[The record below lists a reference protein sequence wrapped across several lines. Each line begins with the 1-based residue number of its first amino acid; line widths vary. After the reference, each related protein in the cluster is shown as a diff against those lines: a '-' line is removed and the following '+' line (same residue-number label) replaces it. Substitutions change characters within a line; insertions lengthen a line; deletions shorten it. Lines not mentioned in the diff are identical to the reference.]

1 MYKLNGTNISLEQ
14 LQNFANDNNTD
25 VDTLIQT
32 LPGLEEIKSGRPVGP
47 FSLPEV
53 EVSGSS
59 EKDTAIERTFG
70 KFFLTDFFGDLYR
83 AGAQGIAQGQT
94 VDEAFDVFKKGE
106 NVSDEELQRFIDI
119 NNQLKKYGP
128 SDEMKEYEKI
138 KEEAGGGVWGFMKGM
153 IMTRGQVLPQVI
165 VSSAV
170 GMARSL
176 VDSEEVAAATG
187 VGAAAGSFVP
197 LVGSIGGAVAGLT
210 GAMETSLTFAE
221 LLQEKLEGK
230 EFNKENVRAILENKE
245 MLDDIKFK
253 SLARGGAIGAIEGVT
268 LGLSRGVAGKLTKAG
283 IGKGKVARTVTGIEM
298 TGGATGEAVGQ
309 VAAGQEFDI
318 AEVLMEGV
326 AEGKGLVNVA
336 DILAKK
342 EYKINNKKANKKQ
355 ILDIV
360 NNPNIKAEDLS
371 KIKFSVTGDIN
382 LDNLVKTKQNDAA
395 IETQIDKK
403 ITDTKDRKELVEL
416 EKQRIVK
423 ENEAAKK
430 GIEKV
435 PNAPEEL
442 AEIQANIDEIIGK
455 YEGAVEFGQTTE
467 AKKSAKD
474 IQQRRISDTIDLLK
488 ESSKIKNVKAAFTV
502 ENSTEATDTYK
513 KLQEQYGLED
523 KDVSNADGFFV
534 PTKDGN
540 IIVINKDVA
549 GRTGQINVGGHELLH
564 AVTQEHYN
572 SLDDAGK
579 EKFIGD
585 FKKTLSKNSF
595 KYVEDIIKQ
604 RNKQGENLNLK
615 RTDEWL
621 NIYSDGIIKNEITY
635 DESMFTKF
643 KNFLHNVFRKFGY
656 NKEFSSG
663 VATYNFMRDYN
674 KNIKEGRISAR
685 AQAVA
690 GTTAV
695 EGEAKGSVSP
705 ERKAQIE
712 QEVKDIG
719 NTYRVEGGK
728 KTWDEGGADIA
739 ITEIKENK
747 YFDDLIAAK
756 YKTDEVPKD
765 FVSKV
770 YSELTSHIKR
780 FNPEEND
787 NLFAYINSQV
797 KNKAGNVYNREYKQR
812 EELKGAK
819 DIGARTK
826 EGAPVVQVADE
837 TATQQIEDID
847 KTVDVTDKARELNQF
862 DIELEDGLVEAEIN
876 AEVESLLQQN
886 PNDLDVRL
894 KNLVKKD
901 IRKKLDNAIGK
912 IRKVKG
918 KVEIDPE
925 YETFIRNE
933 YNEIVKSLSIT
944 QIRTTYKNLFDREKI
959 GVEDVKKVDA
969 ETGKTTYFRKGKFIN
984 KVNKPK
990 FIKYFTQGGFTTIR
1004 ERRNSL
1010 LTRIAERKVNNAV
1023 DAYIEANSKDLDAVT
1038 NAKLRQ
1044 LSNTAE
1050 NLLNEQKSFDAVKF
1064 SQSLEQ
1070 RVEELILEKVKDP
1083 KTGKLKNRFKTR
1095 GNALEQAIIEL
1106 IENYGIPRKFI
1117 ESMGPATEKGGVA
1130 DIRLK
1135 IFGEELNLEIKMSDK
1150 VPMGAVSVS
1159 SLDFDNFKNYILAKD
1174 ENYTSINF
1182 GDIIAKAEKDIKNFT
1197 EAYNRKVKAYNKK
1210 NNTQEVEI
1218 TKIGDPMVT
1227 SIYNELKAEGLKA
1240 AIGRNNSIS
1249 EDAQPLIDFYMSKPA
1264 GSVEALEIF
1273 GMGLYSF
1280 VENSPFKN
1288 APFIKDLAKVKTSLI
1303 VKSSGRRK
1311 DKNDKVITNKVGD
1324 NYIDFRLQFQNTL
1337 QGLTKESPVTITSK
1351 ESVTKMLGIQP
1362 QTASLSKSPG
1372 LTNLSNAVL
1381 NARQPSLSK
1390 SPRGM
1395 STFDFDETLIIDGKN
1410 FIIAKDPVT
1419 GKEVK
1424 ISSGNWPL
1432 EGPRYAELGYNFDF
1446 TDFVNV
1452 RGGIDGPLLQKMKN
1466 QIKKF
1471 GPNNVFVLTARPPS
1485 SATAIHEWLKTK
1497 GIKIPLK
1504 NITGLGDST
1513 GEAKANWML
1522 QKFSE
1527 GYNDMYFVDDAL
1539 PNVEAVKHALD
1550 QLDIKSNVQQAK
1562 IKFSN
1567 SLDDNFNS
1575 ILEDVSGID
1584 SKKRYSR
1591 SKARKRG
1598 EGKGK
1603 FRIFVPPSHE
1613 DFVGLL
1619 YNFIGKGEQGNRHR
1633 DFFEK
1638 ALIKPLN
1645 RAYQELNAAK
1655 QSIANDYRGLVQ
1667 QFPEIREKLTK
1678 KTPDGDYL
1686 YSDAVRVYL
1695 WDKFGFEIPGM
1706 SKTDTK
1712 ELSDLVKSD
1721 VDLQSFA
1728 DNIGLISKQKEGYVA
1743 PGEHWETG
1751 DIRTDLAD
1759 ATGRIGRKQFFA
1771 EFIENADIIFSKENL
1786 NKIEAIYGKDFR
1798 EALEDMLYRTKNGT
1812 NRTTGQNKI
1821 VGKFLD
1827 YLNGSIGATMFFN
1840 ARSAVLQTLS
1850 TVNFINYGDNNIF
1863 KAAKAFA
1870 NQNQFWKDFS
1880 MIFNSDMLKQRR
1892 AGTAFD
1898 VNAAELSS
1906 EISKSK
1912 EPVRAAI
1919 RHLLQIGFLP
1929 TQIAD
1934 SFAIALGGASM
1945 YRNRVNTY
1953 VKQGLSR
1960 SEAEKKAFT
1969 DFQEVAETTQQ
1980 SARPDKISQQQAS
1993 PLGRMILAFQNTPS
2007 QYVRLM
2013 KKAAA
2018 DLINRRKTP
2027 PYKNQA
2033 ESDMSNVSKIIYY
2046 GAVQNLI
2053 FYGLQTAMF
2062 AMMFDND
2069 EQDEEFFSKKRDRIL
2084 NGSMDTIL
2092 RGMGVGGAVISTI
2105 KNTAIKWA
2113 EQQGKGFGK
2122 EDNAVV
2128 MEMLQL
2134 SPPIGIKARKLSSA
2148 EKTYDYNKKV
2158 IDEMSTFD
2166 IDNPVWSAVGN
2177 TIEATTNVP
2186 LARLHRKTMNLREAA
2201 NSENEWWQRL
2211 AMSMGWSQWDVG
2223 VKNEEVEAL
2232 KEKIKKNK
2240 KRNKKRTKNKNI
2252 RKVGNRYIL
2261 INN

>member
-1 MYKLNGTNISLEQ
+1 MYILDGNTISLQQ
-14 LQNFANDNNTD
+14 LQNFANEKNTD
-25 VDTLIQT
+25 VDTLLQT
-32 LPGLEEIKSGRPVGP
+32 LPGLEEVRPDTTINPTTQQEDDVVGP
-47 FSLPEV
+47 FGLPQV
-53 EVSGSS
+53 DVSGG

-70 KFFLTDFFGDLYR
+70 KNFVTDYFGDLYR
-83 AGAQGIAQGQT
+83 AGAQGLAQGRT

-106 NVSDEELQRFIDI
+106 NISDEELQRFIDV
-119 NNQLKKYGP
+119 NNELKRYGA

-138 KEEAGGGVWGFMKGM
+138 KNEAGGGVWGFMKGM
-153 IMTRGQVLPQVI
+153 VMTRGQVLPQVI
-165 VSSAV
+165 VSSAA
-170 GMARSL
+170 GMARSFF
-176 VDSEEVAAATG
+176 DSEEVAASTG
-187 VGAAAGSFVP
+187 VGVAAGSFVP

-221 LLQEKLEGK
+221 LLQEKLDGK

-245 MLDDIKFK
+245 MLNDIKYK

-342 EYKINNKKANKKQ
+342 EYKINNKEANKKQ
-355 ILDIV
+355 ILEIV
-360 NNPNIKAEDLS
+360 NDPNIKPEDLS
-371 KIKFSVTGDIN
+371 NIKFSVTGDIN
-382 LDNLVKTKQNDAA
+382 LENLVKIKQNDAA
-395 IETQIDKK
+395 LETQIDKK

-423 ENEAAKK
+423 EREAAKK

-467 AKKSAKD
+467 AKKAAKD
-474 IQQRRISDTIDLLK
+474 IQQRRISDTIELLK
-488 ESSKIKNVKAAFTV
+488 ESNKIKNVKAAFTV
-502 ENSTEATDTYK
+502 ENSKEATDTYK
-513 KLQEQYGLED
+513 KLQEQYGLAD

-549 GRTGQINVGGHELLH
+549 GKKGQINVGGHELLH

-579 EKFIGD
+579 RKFIGD

-595 KYVEDIIKQ
+595 TYVENIIKE
-604 RNKQGENLNLK
+604 RNKGDENLDLDT
-615 RTDEWL
+615 TDEWL
-621 NIYSDGIIKNEITY
+621 NIYSDGIIKNKITY

-656 NKEFSSG
+656 EKEFSSG

-695 EGEAKGSVSP
+695 EGEAKGSVTP
-705 ERKAQIE
+705 ERRAQIE
-712 QEVKDIG
+712 QDVKDIG

-728 KTWDEGGADIA
+728 KTWDAGGADIA

-747 YFDDLIAAK
+747 YFDDLIAAT
-756 YKTDEVPKD
+756 YKADVVPKD

-797 KNKAGNVYNREYKQR
+797 RNKAGNVYNREYKQQ

-847 KTVDVTDKARELNQF
+847 KTVAVTDKARELNQF
-862 DIELEDGLVEAEIN
+862 DVELEDGLVEAEIN

-925 YETFIRNE
+925 YETFIRKE

-1023 DAYIEANSKDLDAVT
+1023 DAYIEENSKDLDAVT
-1038 NAKLRQ
+1038 KAKFRQ

-1064 SQSLEQ
+1064 SKSLEQ
-1070 RVEELILEKVKDP
+1070 RTEELFE
-1083 KTGKLKNRFKTR
+1083 TGDFSTR

-1106 IENYGIPRKFI
+1106 IESYGISRKFI
-1117 ESMGPATEKGGVA
+1117 QPMGPATEKGGVA

-1135 IFGEELNLEIKMSDK
+1135 IFGRELNLEIKMDDK
-1150 VPMGAVSVS
+1150 VPMGQILLS
-1159 SLDFDNFKNYILAKD
+1159 SLDFNNFNVFEIAK
-1174 ENYTSINF
+1174 EGYESIDF
-1182 GDIIAKAEKDIKNFT
+1182 KAVLKKAEKDIKNYI
-1197 EAYNRKVKAYNKK
+1197 EAYNRKVKVYNEK
-1210 NNTQEVEI
+1210 NGTDEKPI
-1218 TKIGDPMVT
+1218 TKIGDQMVEP
-1227 SIYNELKAEGLKA
+1227 IYNELQTEKLMS
-1240 AIGRNNSIS
+1240 AISRNSVVFS
-1249 EDAQPLIDFYMSKPA
+1249 KDAQPLIDFYLSKPA

-1288 APFIKDLAKVKTSLI
+1288 APFIKDLARIKTFIRVQKGNRVKE
-1303 VKSSGRRK
+1303 
-1311 DKNDKVITNKVGD
+1311 KNKLKTNKTGD
-1324 NYIDFRLQFQNTL
+1324 NYVYFRLQFQNRID
-1337 QGLTKESPVTITSK
+1337 GLTKESPVTITNK
-1351 ESVTKMLGIQP
+1351 ESVAKMLGIQP

-1410 FIIAKDPVT
+1410 FIIAKDPAT
-1419 GKEVK
+1419 GEEIQ

-1446 TDFVNV
+1446 KDFVNV
-1452 RGGIDGPLLQKMKN
+1452 RGGVDGPLLQKMKN

-1504 NITGLGDST
+1504 NITGLGNST

-1539 PNVEAVKHALD
+1539 PNVEAVKNALD

-1584 SKKRYSR
+1584 SKKRYSK

-1619 YNFIGKGEQGNRHR
+1619 YNFIGKGKQGNKHR

-1667 QFPEIREKLTK
+1667 QFPDIREKLTK

-1695 WDKFGFEIPGM
+1695 WDKFGFEVPGM
-1706 SKTDTK
+1706 SKADIK
-1712 ELSDLVKSD
+1712 QLSDLVKSD

-1728 DNIGLISKQKEGYVA
+1728 ESIGLISKQKEGYVA
-1743 PGEHWETG
+1743 PSEHWETG

-1771 EFIENADIIFSKENL
+1771 EFIENADIVFSVENL

-1798 EALEDMLYRTKNGT
+1798 SALEDMLYRTKNGT
-1812 NRTTGQNKI
+1812 NRNVGKNKI
-1821 VGKFLD
+1821 VNRFLD

-1850 TVNFINYGDNNIF
+1850 TVNFINYADNNIF
-1863 KAAKAFA
+1863 KAAEAFA
-1870 NQNQFWKDFS
+1870 DQDQFWKDFS

-1953 VKQGLSR
+1953 IEQGLSK
-1960 SEAEKKAFT
+1960 SEADKKAFT
-1969 DFQEVAETTQQ
+1969 DFQEIAETTQQ

-2013 KKAAA
+2013 KKAGS

-2027 PYKNQA
+2027 PYKDQA

-2113 EQQGKGFGK
+2113 ENQGKGFGK

-2158 IDEMSTFD
+2158 IDEMNTFD

-2177 TIEATTNVP
+2177 TVEATTNLP

-2201 NSENEWWQRL
+2201 NTENEWWQRL
-2211 AMSMGWSQWDVG
+2211 AMAMGWSQWDVG
-2223 VKNEEVEAL
+2223 VKNEEVEVL
-2232 KEKIKKNK
+2232 KEKIKQNK
-2240 KRNKKRTKNKNI
+2240 KKSKKLKGKKRI
-2252 RKVGNRYIL
+2252 MKVGNDYIL